1 MISSTRQD
9 HTPTVRTHPEE
20 SAAATGSA
28 YHGASHGNVSLWFV
42 IGAAAAGT
50 LIEWYDFY
58 LYAVLTPF
66 LAPLFFP
73 SSNPA
78 TSLIA
83 GFATFGAGFAVRP
96 FGALV
101 FGRIG
106 DLIGRKFAFVLTVT
120 LMGGST
126 VAVGL
131 LPTYERIGILAPI
144 ILVTLRC
151 LQGLALGGEYGG
163 AAVYVA
169 EHAPDGKRGYYT
181 SWIQTTATLGL
192 FVALAVVLGTRLTL
206 GDATFKAW
214 AWRIP
219 FLISAV
225 LLLVALVIRMRMRE
239 TPLFSRLKAAG
250 KTSSSPLRDTL
261 GSRRNWKLI
270 LLALFGVT
278 AGQAVVWYTGQF
290 YALFF
295 LTSTLKVPFVQA
307 YTIVGV
313 SLLIGTP
320 FFILFGALSD
330 RIGRKPIIMGGCLL
344 AALSY
349 YPLFRGMAHFA
360 HPLNMGAE
368 IAIVTVQVFFVT
380 AVYGP
385 VAAFLVEFFPAKIR
399 YTSLSVPYHIGNGEF
414 GGWLPFI
421 AGLIVAATG
430 NVFAGLIYPIG
441 IALMTFVIGT
451 FFVAETK
458 DVKIWDEV
466 GGEAPLN
473 LEGRP

>member
-1 MISSTRQD
+1 
-9 HTPTVRTHPEE
+9 
-20 SAAATGSA
+20 
-28 YHGASHGNVSLWFV
+28 
-42 IGAAAAGT
+42 
-50 LIEWYDFY
+50 
-58 LYAVLTPF
+58 
-66 LAPLFFP
+66 
-73 SSNPA
+73 
-78 TSLIA
+78 
-83 GFATFGAGFAVRP
+83 
-96 FGALV
+96 
-101 FGRIG
+101 
-106 DLIGRKFAFVLTVT
+106 
-120 LMGGST
+120 
-126 VAVGL
+126 
-131 LPTYERIGILAPI
+131 
-144 ILVTLRC
+144 
-151 LQGLALGGEYGG
+151 
-163 AAVYVA
+163 
-169 EHAPDGKRGYYT
+169 
-181 SWIQTTATLGL
+181 
-192 FVALAVVLGTRLTL
+192 
-206 GDATFKAW
+206 
-214 AWRIP
+214 
-219 FLISAV
+219 
-225 LLLVALVIRMRMRE
+225 
-239 TPLFSRLKAAG
+239 
-250 KTSSSPLRDTL
+250 
-261 GSRRNWKLI
+261 
-270 LLALFGVT
+270 
-278 AGQAVVWYTGQF
+278 VVWYTGQF

-344 AALSY
+344 AALTY

-466 GGEAPLN
+466 GGEPALD
-473 LEGRP
+473 LERRS

>member
-1 MISSTRQD
+1 MSASTMAEKASLSGTASSD
-9 HTPTVRTHPEE
+9 TPTH
-20 SAAATGSA
+20 
-28 YHGASHGNVSLWFV
+28 NLWFV
-42 IGAAAAGT
+42 IGASAAGT

-96 FGALV
+96 FGAVV

-120 LMGGST
+120 LMGAST
-126 VAVGL
+126 FIVGL
-131 LPTYERIGILAPI
+131 LPTYEKIGIVAPL
-144 ILVTLRC
+144 ILVLLRC

-192 FVALAVVLGTRLTL
+192 FVALAIILGTRKTL

-214 AWRIP
+214 GWRVP

-225 LLLVALVIRMRMRE
+225 LVVLALYVRVRMRE
-239 TPLFSRLKAAG
+239 SPLFQKLKAAG
-250 KTSSSPLRDTL
+250 KASTSPLKDSL
-261 GSRRNWKLI
+261 ASGKNWKLI

-295 LTSTLKVPFVQA
+295 LTTALKVSFVQA
-307 YTIVGV
+307 YTIIGTA
-313 SLLIGTP
+313 LLIGTP
-320 FFILFGALSD
+320 FFIVFGALSD
-330 RIGRKPIIMGGCLL
+330 RIGRKPIIMSGCLL
-344 AALSY
+344 AALTY
-349 YPLFRGMAHFA
+349 YPLFKGMAYFA
-360 HPLNMGAE
+360 QPLNMTAE
-368 IAIVTVQVFFVT
+368 IALVTIQVIYVT
-380 AVYGP
+380 MVYGP

-399 YTSLSVPYHIGNGEF
+399 YTSLSVPYHLGNGEF

-430 NVFAGLIYPIG
+430 NKFAGLLYPIG
-441 IALMTFVIGT
+441 IAIMSFVIGT

-466 GGEAPLN
+466 GGEESRQAAQQ
-473 LEGRP
+473 G

>member
-1 MISSTRQD
+1 MIASTRPD
-9 HTPTVRTHPEE
+9 HTPTARIPAHELDGEAP
-20 SAAATGSA
+20 AHAHAPA
-28 YHGASHGNVSLWFV
+28 PPRKLWFV

-73 SSNPA
+73 SNNPA

-96 FGALV
+96 FGAVV

-106 DLIGRKFAFVLTVT
+106 DRIGRKFAFVLTVS

-131 LPTYERIGILAPI
+131 LPTYARAGIAAPI

-151 LQGLALGGEYGG
+151 LQGLAVGGEYGG

-192 FVALAVVLGTRLTL
+192 FVALAVVLGTRLSL
-206 GDATFKAW
+206 GDATFKSW

-219 FLISAV
+219 FLLSAL
-225 LLLVALVIRMRMRE
+225 LLLVALYVRVRMRE
-239 TPLFSRLKAAG
+239 TPLFSRLKASG
-250 KTSSSPLRDTL
+250 KASVSPLRDSL

-270 LLALFGVT
+270 GLALFGIT

-295 LTSTLKVPFVQA
+295 LTATLKVGFVQA

-313 SLLIGTP
+313 SLLLGTP
-320 FFILFGALSD
+320 FFIIFGALSD
-330 RIGRKPIIMGGCLL
+330 RIGRKPIILGGCLL
-344 AALSY
+344 AALTY
-349 YPLFRGMAHFA
+349 YPIFRAMAHFA
-360 HPLNMGAE
+360 HPLHLGAE
-368 IAIVTVQVFFVT
+368 IALVTVQVLYVT

-399 YTSLSVPYHIGNGEF
+399 YTSLSVPYHVGNGEF
-414 GGWLPFI
+414 GGWLPFV
-421 AGLIVAATG
+421 AGIIVAATG
-430 NVFAGLIYPIG
+430 NVFAGLIYPIA

-458 DVKIWDEV
+458 HVKIWDEV
-466 GGEAPLN
+466 GGEQP
-473 LEGRP
+473 